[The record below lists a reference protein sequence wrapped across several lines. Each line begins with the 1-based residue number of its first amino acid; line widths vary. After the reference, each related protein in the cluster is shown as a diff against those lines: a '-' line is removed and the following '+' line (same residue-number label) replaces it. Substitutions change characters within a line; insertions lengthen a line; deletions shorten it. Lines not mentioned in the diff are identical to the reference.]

1 MSTLISEVEDDIEKN
16 QGEKHESISQ
26 RFDKIFDNRKKMD
39 AFLEKLTPSMKQG
52 LDEGCL
58 EFSFPVNIQSG
69 GQYNLKLEA
78 PNTSQKL
85 SSDTVILTVCSRYK
99 DLSCNISRSL
109 LINPVNEQKEAYEF
123 LIKVFQHIIDHLKV
137 GKKIS
142 EVYESTLA

>member
-1 MSTLISEVEDDIEKN
+1 MPFKDCTKFFDELLVIKDQFDLDSLKYASKFTSFVMSTLISEVEDDIEKN

-69 GQYNLKLEA
+69 G
-78 PNTSQKL
+78 
-85 SSDTVILTVCSRYK
+85 
-99 DLSCNISRSL
+99 
-109 LINPVNEQKEAYEF
+109 
-123 LIKVFQHIIDHLKV
+123 
-137 GKKIS
+137 
-142 EVYESTLA
+142 